1 MYSYY
6 KTNQSIPLYDDCTF
20 SSRVID
26 YIDSNSMIEVRE
38 EIGEWKYIKYTSKE
52 GWIFPLDEYG
62 NTVLE
67 ADYKTG
73 KYGIRIGDIITIE
86 PNSSSA
92 FAKDYYGHSITTKN
106 GYTPIVYQV
115 ESIVQDP
122 VRVEFKRNGHMYSFE
137 LSQVEKFNPQA
148 KSNDGISLLAA
159 DTESGETEENN
170 QEKLDT
176 DSVIDKIIQTA
187 TTTYQVL
194 TGNSEQ
200 TTVAQQTFST
210 MNVTSIRGV
219 FGMPY
224 QFMNIADWRID
235 AGTGRD
241 NTYENFG
248 RKYAEKIVA
257 RMPLFIMVPGTAE
270 FMAKYT
276 DDERKSAIKSL
287 FGSESSVDSERLN
300 KVLEDSGQYYNF
312 YADWATYY
320 KYVNPLCRIAAGLM
334 KINDKTIPDNTG
346 EPVPLGRFNWRNV
359 ASDRFRSMFAYK
371 GGCAFYLNTSP
382 QVSNSW
388 SNDTTKSQLADKVN
402 SISDKVREMKF
413 LMGNVAASGLGF
425 GKTNSQ
431 MELWAKQQNAI
442 ANKDNNFRNPEAK
455 NGITSMFTDNN
466 IIGSVINGM
475 GELMEG
481 SKMRFPELW
490 SDSRFSQ
497 DYSINIKLTSPDC
510 DNLSLYLNIIVPL
523 IHIMCLAAP
532 RSTGVN
538 AYGSPFLV
546 RCFYRGFFNIP
557 MGIITGLNI
566 TKGGEGKWSYSNIP
580 TEVDVDISIKDL
592 YDLMM
597 ISINNGDDWKTDVNI
612 LSNNSLMDYISNA
625 CGININELDI
635 TRTLLL
641 YKIIYQ
647 GKIQDYFPNIGES
660 LDQWVYNKLLRLFGY
675 R

>member
-38 EIGEWKYIKYTSKE
+38 EIGEWKYIKYASKE

-92 FAKDYYGHSITTKN
+92 FAKDYYGRTITTKN

-170 QEKLDT
+170 KEKLDVSAT
-176 DSVIDKIIQTA
+176 IDKLIQTA
-187 TTTYQVL
+187 TTTYNVL
-194 TGNSEQ
+194 TGNNQQ
-200 TTVAQQTFST
+200 TTVASETFST

-241 NTYENFG
+241 NAYENFG

-270 FMAKYT
+270 FMAKYS

-287 FGSESSVDSERLN
+287 FGSTDGVDADRMN
-300 KVLEDSGQYYNF
+300 KVLEESGQYYNF

-334 KINDKTIPDNTG
+334 KINNITIPDNTG
-346 EPVPLGRFNWRNV
+346 KNVPLGEFNWRNV
-359 ASDRFRSMFAYK
+359 ASDKFRSMFSYK

-402 SISDKVREMKF
+402 SISDKVREMQF
-413 LMGNVAASGLGF
+413 LMGNVMASGMGM
-425 GKTNSQ
+425 KTKSQ
-431 MELWAKQQNAI
+431 LELWAENGNGTKSRNPQEKNAVQDVLTGI
-442 ANKDNNFRNPEAK
+442 TGDNNV
-455 NGITSMFTDNN
+455 
-466 IIGSVINGM
+466 IGSVINGM
-475 GELMEG
+475 GEIMTG

-612 LSNNSLMDYISNA
+612 LSNNSLMDYLANS

>member
-38 EIGEWKYIKYTSKE
+38 EIGEWKYIKYASKE

-92 FAKDYYGHSITTKN
+92 FAKDYYGHAITTKN

-170 QEKLDT
+170 KEKLDVSAT
-176 DSVIDKIIQTA
+176 IDKLIQTA
-187 TTTYQVL
+187 TTTYNVL
-194 TGNSEQ
+194 TGNDQQ
-200 TTVAQQTFST
+200 TTVASETFST

-241 NTYENFG
+241 NAYENFG

-270 FMAKYT
+270 FMAKYS

-287 FGSESSVDSERLN
+287 FGSTDGVDADRMN
-300 KVLEDSGQYYNF
+300 KVLEESGQYYNF

-334 KINDKTIPDNTG
+334 KINNITIPDNTG
-346 EPVPLGRFNWRNV
+346 KNVPLGEFNWRNV
-359 ASDRFRSMFAYK
+359 ASDKFRSMFSYK

-402 SISDKVREMKF
+402 SISDKVREMQF
-413 LMGNVAASGLGF
+413 LMGNVMASGLGM
-425 GKTNSQ
+425 KTKSQ
-431 MELWAKQQNAI
+431 LELWAENGNGTKSRNPQEKNAVQDVLTGI
-442 ANKDNNFRNPEAK
+442 TGDNNV
-455 NGITSMFTDNN
+455 
-466 IIGSVINGM
+466 IGSVINGM
-475 GELMEG
+475 GEIMSG

-557 MGIITGLNI
+557 MGIITGLNV

-612 LSNNSLMDYISNA
+612 LSNNSLMDYLANS

>member
-38 EIGEWKYIKYTSKE
+38 EIGEWKYIKYASKE

-92 FAKDYYGHSITTKN
+92 FAKDYYGHAITTKN

-170 QEKLDT
+170 KEKLDVSAT
-176 DSVIDKIIQTA
+176 IDKLIQTA
-187 TTTYQVL
+187 TTTYNVL
-194 TGNSEQ
+194 TGNDQQ
-200 TTVAQQTFST
+200 TTVAQQTFSS

-241 NTYENFG
+241 NVYENFG

-287 FGSESSVDSERLN
+287 FGSTDGIDAERMD
-300 KVLEDSGQYYNF
+300 KVLEESGQYYNF

-334 KINDKTIPDNTG
+334 KINNRTIPDNTG
-346 EPVPLGRFNWRNV
+346 KNVPLGEFNWRNV
-359 ASDRFRSMFAYK
+359 ASDKFRSMFAYK

-382 QVSNSW
+382 QASNSW

-402 SISDKVREMKF
+402 SISDKVREMQF
-413 LMGNVAASGLGF
+413 LMGNVMASGMGM
-425 GKTNSQ
+425 KTKSQ
-431 MELWAKQQNAI
+431 LELWAENGNGTKSRNPQEKNAVQDVLTGI
-442 ANKDNNFRNPEAK
+442 TGDNNV
-455 NGITSMFTDNN
+455 
-466 IIGSVINGM
+466 IGSVINGM
-475 GELMEG
+475 GEIMTG

-612 LSNNSLMDYISNA
+612 LSNNSLMDYLANS

>member
-1 MYSYY
+1 M
-6 KTNQSIPLYDDCTF
+6 
-20 SSRVID
+20 
-26 YIDSNSMIEVRE
+26 E
-38 EIGEWKYIKYTSKE
+38 E
-52 GWIFPLDEYG
+52 
-62 NTVLE
+62 
-67 ADYKTG
+67 
-73 KYGIRIGDIITIE
+73 
-86 PNSSSA
+86 
-92 FAKDYYGHSITTKN
+92 
-106 GYTPIVYQV
+106 
-115 ESIVQDP
+115 
-122 VRVEFKRNGHMYSFE
+122 
-137 LSQVEKFNPQA
+137 
-148 KSNDGISLLAA
+148 
-159 DTESGETEENN
+159 
-170 QEKLDT
+170 
-176 DSVIDKIIQTA
+176 
-187 TTTYQVL
+187 
-194 TGNSEQ
+194 
-200 TTVAQQTFST
+200 
-210 MNVTSIRGV
+210 
-219 FGMPY
+219 
-224 QFMNIADWRID
+224 
-235 AGTGRD
+235 
-241 NTYENFG
+241 
-248 RKYAEKIVA
+248 
-257 RMPLFIMVPGTAE
+257 
-270 FMAKYT
+270 
-276 DDERKSAIKSL
+276 
-287 FGSESSVDSERLN
+287 
-300 KVLEDSGQYYNF
+300 SGQYYNF

-334 KINDKTIPDNTG
+334 KINNRTIPDNTG
-346 EPVPLGRFNWRNV
+346 KNVPLGEFNWRNV

-402 SISDKVREMKF
+402 SISDKVREMQF
-413 LMGNVAASGLGF
+413 LMGNVMAAGMGM
-425 GKTNSQ
+425 KTKSQ
-431 MELWAKQQNAI
+431 LELWAENGNGTKSRDPQ
-442 ANKDNNFRNPEAK
+442 KDNPFK
-455 NGITSMFTDNN
+455 DMVGDNN
-466 IIGSVINGM
+466 VIGSIVNGM
-475 GELMEG
+475 GEIMTG

-612 LSNNSLMDYISNA
+612 LSNNSLMDYLANS

>member
-38 EIGEWKYIKYTSKE
+38 EIGEWKYIKYASKE

-62 NTVLE
+62 NTILE

-92 FAKDYYGHSITTKN
+92 FAKDYYGHAITTKN

-122 VRVEFKRNGHMYSFE
+122 IRVEFKRNGHMYSFE

-170 QEKLDT
+170 KEKLDVSAT
-176 DSVIDKIIQTA
+176 IDKLIQTA
-187 TTTYQVL
+187 TTTYNVL
-194 TGNSEQ
+194 TGNDQQ
-200 TTVAQQTFST
+200 TTVASETFST

-241 NTYENFG
+241 NAYENFG

-270 FMAKYT
+270 FMAKYS

-287 FGSESSVDSERLN
+287 FGSTDGVDADRMN
-300 KVLEDSGQYYNF
+300 KVLEESGQYYNF

-334 KINDKTIPDNTG
+334 KINNVTIPDNTG
-346 EPVPLGRFNWRNV
+346 KNVPLGEFNWRNV
-359 ASDRFRSMFAYK
+359 ASDKFRSMFSYK

-402 SISDKVREMKF
+402 SISDKVREMQF
-413 LMGNVAASGLGF
+413 LMGNVMASGMGM
-425 GKTNSQ
+425 KTKSQ
-431 MELWAKQQNAI
+431 LELWAENGNGTKSRNPQEKNAVQDVLTGI
-442 ANKDNNFRNPEAK
+442 TGDNNV
-455 NGITSMFTDNN
+455 
-466 IIGSVINGM
+466 IGAVINGM
-475 GELMEG
+475 GEIMTG

-612 LSNNSLMDYISNA
+612 LSNNSLMDYLANS

>member
-38 EIGEWKYIKYTSKE
+38 EIGEWKYIKYASKE

-62 NTVLE
+62 NTILE

-92 FAKDYYGHSITTKN
+92 FAKDYYGHAITTKN

-170 QEKLDT
+170 KEKLDVSAT
-176 DSVIDKIIQTA
+176 IDKLIQTA
-187 TTTYQVL
+187 TTTYNVL
-194 TGNSEQ
+194 TGNDQQ
-200 TTVAQQTFST
+200 TTVASETFST

-241 NTYENFG
+241 NAYENFG

-270 FMAKYT
+270 FMAKYS

-287 FGSESSVDSERLN
+287 FGSTDGVDADRMN
-300 KVLEDSGQYYNF
+300 KVLEESGQYYNF

-334 KINDKTIPDNTG
+334 KINNITIPDNTG
-346 EPVPLGRFNWRNV
+346 KNVPLGEFNWRNV
-359 ASDRFRSMFAYK
+359 ASDKFRSMFSYK

-402 SISDKVREMKF
+402 SISDKVREMQF
-413 LMGNVAASGLGF
+413 LMGNVMASGMGM
-425 GKTNSQ
+425 KTKSQ
-431 MELWAKQQNAI
+431 LELWAENGNGTKSRNPQEKNAVQDVLTGI
-442 ANKDNNFRNPEAK
+442 TGDNNV
-455 NGITSMFTDNN
+455 
-466 IIGSVINGM
+466 IGAVINGM
-475 GELMEG
+475 GEIMTG

-612 LSNNSLMDYISNA
+612 LSNNSLMDYLANS

>member
-38 EIGEWKYIKYTSKE
+38 EIGEWKYIKYASKE

-170 QEKLDT
+170 KEKLDVSAT
-176 DSVIDKIIQTA
+176 IDKLIQTA
-187 TTTYQVL
+187 TTTYNVL
-194 TGNSEQ
+194 TGNDQQ
-200 TTVAQQTFST
+200 TTVASETFST

-241 NTYENFG
+241 NAYENFG

-270 FMAKYT
+270 FMAKYS

-287 FGSESSVDSERLN
+287 FGSTDGVDADRMN
-300 KVLEDSGQYYNF
+300 KVLEESGQYYNF

-334 KINDKTIPDNTG
+334 KINNITIPDNTG
-346 EPVPLGRFNWRNV
+346 KNVPLGEFNWRNV
-359 ASDRFRSMFAYK
+359 ASDKFRSMFSYK

-402 SISDKVREMKF
+402 SISDKVREMQF
-413 LMGNVAASGLGF
+413 LMGNVMASGMGM
-425 GKTNSQ
+425 KTKSQ
-431 MELWAKQQNAI
+431 LELWAENGNGTKSRNPQEKNAVQDVLTGI
-442 ANKDNNFRNPEAK
+442 TGDNNV
-455 NGITSMFTDNN
+455 
-466 IIGSVINGM
+466 IGSVINGM
-475 GELMEG
+475 GEIMTG

-612 LSNNSLMDYISNA
+612 LSNNSLMDYLANS

>member
-170 QEKLDT
+170 QEKLDVSAT
-176 DSVIDKIIQTA
+176 IDKIIQTA
-187 TTTYQVL
+187 TTTYNVL
-194 TGNSEQ
+194 TGNDQQ
-200 TTVAQQTFST
+200 TTVAQQTFSS

-241 NTYENFG
+241 NVYENFG

-270 FMAKYT
+270 FMAKYS

-287 FGSESSVDSERLN
+287 FGSTDGIDAERMN
-300 KVLEDSGQYYNF
+300 KVLEESGQYYNF

-334 KINDKTIPDNTG
+334 KINNRTIPDNTG
-346 EPVPLGRFNWRNV
+346 KNVPLGEFNWRNV

-402 SISDKVREMKF
+402 SISDKVREMQF
-413 LMGNVAASGLGF
+413 LMGNVMAAGMGM
-425 GKTNSQ
+425 KTKSQ
-431 MELWAKQQNAI
+431 LELWAENGNGTKSRDPQ
-442 ANKDNNFRNPEAK
+442 KDNPFK
-455 NGITSMFTDNN
+455 DMVGDNN
-466 IIGSVINGM
+466 VIGSIVNGM
-475 GELMEG
+475 GEIMTG

-612 LSNNSLMDYISNA
+612 LSNNSLMDYLANS

>member
-38 EIGEWKYIKYTSKE
+38 EIGEWKYIKYASKE

-67 ADYKTG
+67 VDYKTG

-92 FAKDYYGHSITTKN
+92 FAKDYYGHAITTKN

-170 QEKLDT
+170 KEKLDVSAT
-176 DSVIDKIIQTA
+176 IDKLIQTA
-187 TTTYQVL
+187 TTTYNVL
-194 TGNSEQ
+194 TGNDQQ
-200 TTVAQQTFST
+200 TTVASETFST

-241 NTYENFG
+241 NAYENFG

-270 FMAKYT
+270 FMAKYS

-287 FGSESSVDSERLN
+287 FGSTDGVDADRMN
-300 KVLEDSGQYYNF
+300 KVLEESGQYYNF

-334 KINDKTIPDNTG
+334 KINNITIPDNTG
-346 EPVPLGRFNWRNV
+346 KNVPLGEFNWRNV
-359 ASDRFRSMFAYK
+359 ASDKFRSMFSYK

-402 SISDKVREMKF
+402 SISDKVREMQF
-413 LMGNVAASGLGF
+413 LMGNVMASGLGM
-425 GKTNSQ
+425 KTKSQ
-431 MELWAKQQNAI
+431 LELWAENGNGTKSRNPQEKNAVQDVLTGI
-442 ANKDNNFRNPEAK
+442 TGDNNV
-455 NGITSMFTDNN
+455 
-466 IIGSVINGM
+466 IGSVINGM
-475 GELMEG
+475 GEIMTG

-557 MGIITGLNI
+557 MGIITGLNV

-612 LSNNSLMDYISNA
+612 LSNNSLMDYLANS

>member
-26 YIDSNSMIEVRE
+26 YIDSNNMVEVRE
-38 EIGEWKYIKYTSKE
+38 EIGEWKYIKYASKE

-67 ADYKTG
+67 ADYKSG

-92 FAKDYYGHSITTKN
+92 FAKDYYGHAITTKN

-170 QEKLDT
+170 KEKLDVSAT
-176 DSVIDKIIQTA
+176 IDKLIQTA
-187 TTTYQVL
+187 TTTYNVL
-194 TGNSEQ
+194 TGNDQQ
-200 TTVAQQTFST
+200 TTVASETFST

-241 NTYENFG
+241 NVYENFG

-270 FMAKYT
+270 FMAKYS

-287 FGSESSVDSERLN
+287 FGSTDGVDADRMN
-300 KVLEDSGQYYNF
+300 KVLEESGQYYNF

-334 KINDKTIPDNTG
+334 KINNITIPDNTG
-346 EPVPLGRFNWRNV
+346 KNVPLGEFNWRNV
-359 ASDRFRSMFAYK
+359 ASDKFRSMFSYK

-402 SISDKVREMKF
+402 SISDKVREMQF
-413 LMGNVAASGLGF
+413 LMGNVMASGMGM
-425 GKTNSQ
+425 KTKSQ
-431 MELWAKQQNAI
+431 LELWAENGNGTKSRNPQEKNAVQDVLTGI
-442 ANKDNNFRNPEAK
+442 TGDNNV
-455 NGITSMFTDNN
+455 
-466 IIGSVINGM
+466 IGSVINGM
-475 GELMEG
+475 GEIMTG

-532 RSTGVN
+532 RSTGTN

-612 LSNNSLMDYISNA
+612 LSNNSLMDYLANS

>member
-26 YIDSNSMIEVRE
+26 YIDSNSMVEVRE
-38 EIGEWKYIKYTSKE
+38 EIGEWKYIKYASKE

-92 FAKDYYGHSITTKN
+92 FAKDYYGHAITTKN

-170 QEKLDT
+170 KEKEESNNLLEKAIDT
-176 DSVIDKIIQTA
+176 I
-187 TTTYQVL
+187 TTTYKVL
-194 TGNSEQ
+194 TGNANQS
-200 TTVAQQTFST
+200 TVAQETFST

-241 NTYENFG
+241 NAYENFG

-287 FGSESSVDSERLN
+287 FGSESSVNSDRLN

-346 EPVPLGRFNWRNV
+346 EPVPLGQFNWRNV

-382 QVSNSW
+382 QASNSW

-431 MELWAKQQNAI
+431 MELWAKQQNAE
-442 ANKDNNFRNPEAK
+442 ANKDKDFRNPEAK
-455 NGITSMFTDNN
+455 NGITGMFTDNN

-490 SDSRFSQ
+490 ADSRFSQ
-497 DYSINIKLTSPDC
+497 DYSINIKLVSPDC

-592 YDLMM
+592 YDMMM
-597 ISINNGDDWKTDVNI
+597 ISINNGDDWQSDVNI
-612 LSNNSLMDYISNA
+612 LSNNSLMDYLSNA
-625 CGININELDI
+625 CGTNINELDI